1 MTLAV
6 TEEEFELS
14 KSDFVRSAGQQTV
27 LIKRNG
33 ETVAVLTSPEQY
45 ETTREAK
52 AERAIQAMWALR
64 EEMQAIATPEELI
77 ELEKALDRKAQ

>member
-1 MTLAV
+1 MTRAV

-14 KSDFVRSAGQQTV
+14 KSDFVKSAGQQTV
-27 LIKRNG
+27 LIKRDG

-52 AERAIQAMWALR
+52 ADAFDCDSRRAFR
-64 EEMQAIATPEELI
+64 VGESS
-77 ELEKALDRKAQ
+77 